1 MLIERCLL
9 RHHSGSLRFISYLF
23 AQAGQ
28 VRHDAGLNSPAVGPH
43 SLVCSPADQAFT
55 VARERNLR
63 TTCLSLLGSSRV
75 DAMTPRHRTAV
86 ISGPQIRAARGFL
99 CWDQRDLAMMARVPL
114 FTVEQLETGQESTG
128 PLVSAVAAIQGAL
141 EAAGIIFTNGDEPG
155 VKLKARVKA
164 KR

>member
-1 MLIERCLL
+1 MLASTARRSGLFLWYARPLIGHL
-9 RHHSGSLRFISYLF
+9 RSRANATY
-23 AQAGQ
+23 
-28 VRHDAGLNSPAVGPH
+28 
-43 SLVCSPADQAFT
+43 
-55 VARERNLR
+55 ARPVSRYV
-63 TTCLSLLGSSRV
+63 GSSRV
-75 DAMTPRHRTAV
+75 DGMTPRHRTAV